1 MKWDICPSSA
11 MNRKF
16 SSIASAGK
24 DPTVAFQ
31 DTENAAVRNKLVD
44 SSQHK
49 LAPGCSVGPNT
60 DMRKH

>member
-1 MKWDICPSSA
+1 